1 MISGDSMETI
11 KITPRGYCHG
21 VVNAINTIIKLTEKS
36 MDKSIT
42 ILGMVIHNK
51 QVVDYFKSKGI
62 RTLHDP
68 SKTRLELLD
77 DVDEGIVVITAHG
90 ASPDVYEK
98 ARAKGLEIIDTTCT
112 DVIKS
117 HTVVKELLH
126 DGYDI
131 IYIGKHNHPE
141 SDGTKGLSERVHVVE
156 TIEEV
161 NTLTIDNDKIAL
173 TNQTTMS
180 LYDIYLLAEQA
191 RERYPNIYFVDEI
204 CNATRI
210 RQEAVRSADSSMDH
224 IFVVGDRLSNN
235 SRHLAYT
242 AVEYANISSTLI
254 ETVEDIDINAL
265 KAYHV
270 VGVTSGA
277 STPTQVTNEV
287 ISFLRQ
293 FDKDDPTTHNNQTA
307 LQTETLLDRKSTR

>member
-1 MISGDSMETI
+1 METI

-21 VVNAINTIIKLTEKS
+21 VVNAINTIIQLTEKS
-36 MDKSIT
+36 TTKPIT

-77 DVDEGIVVITAHG
+77 DIDDGIVVITAHG
-90 ASPDVYEK
+90 ASPQVYEK
-98 ARAKGLEIIDTTCT
+98 ARNKGLEIIDTTCT
-112 DVIKS
+112 DVVKS
-117 HTVVKELLH
+117 HTVVKKLIA

-131 IYIGKHNHPE
+131 IYVGKHNHPE
-141 SDGTKGLSERVHVVE
+141 SDGTKGLSDKVHVVE

-161 NTLTIDNDKIAL
+161 KQLDINNDKVAL

-191 RERYPNIYFVDEI
+191 KEQYPNIYFVDEI

-210 RQEAVRSADSSMDH
+210 RQEAVRNADRNMDH

-242 AVEYANISSTLI
+242 AIEYANISSTLI
-254 ETVEDIDINAL
+254 EDVEDIDIEAL
-265 KAYHV
+265 KQYKL

-287 ISFLRQ
+287 IAFLQSF
-293 FDKDDPTTHNNQTA
+293 DPDDSSTHNTTTS
-307 LQTETLLDRKSTR
+307 LKTETLLDRKRK

>member
-1 MISGDSMETI
+1 MVPGDSMKTI

-21 VVNAINTIIKLTEKS
+21 VVNAINTIIQLTEKS
-36 MDKSIT
+36 TTKPIT

-68 SKTRLELLD
+68 SRTRIELLD
-77 DVDEGIVVITAHG
+77 DITEGIVVITAHG
-90 ASPDVYEK
+90 ASPQVYEK

-117 HTVVKELLH
+117 HTVVKELIA

-141 SDGTKGLSERVHVVE
+141 SDGTKGLSPNVHVVE

-161 NTLTIDNDKIAL
+161 NQLQIDNEKVAL

-180 LYDIYLLAEQA
+180 LYDIYLIAEQA
-191 RERYPNIYFVDEI
+191 KKRYPTLYFVDEI

-210 RQEAVRSADSSMDH
+210 RQEAVRGADQSIDH
-224 IFVVGDRLSNN
+224 IFVVGDQLSNN
-235 SRHLAYT
+235 SQHLAYT
-242 AVEYANISSTLI
+242 AIEYANIPSTLI
-254 ETVEDIDINAL
+254 ENIEDIDVSVLRN
-265 KAYHV
+265 YQV

-277 STPTQVTNEV
+277 STPTPVTNEV
-287 ISFLRQ
+287 IRFLQQ
-293 FDKDDPTTHNNQTA
+293 FDPNDPSTHDTSSS
-307 LQTETLLDRKSTR
+307 LQTETLLDRKRAN

>member
-1 MISGDSMETI
+1 MVTGDIMETI

-21 VVNAINTIIKLTEKS
+21 VVNAINTIIELTEKS
-36 MDKSIT
+36 TTKPIT

-51 QVVDYFKSKGI
+51 QVVDYFKSKGLK
-62 RTLHDP
+62 TLHDP
-68 SKTRLELLD
+68 TKTRLELLD
-77 DVDEGIVVITAHG
+77 EVDEGIVVITAHG
-90 ASPDVYEK
+90 ASPAVYEK
-98 ARAKGLEIIDTTCT
+98 AISKGLEIIDTTCT

-117 HTVVKELLH
+117 HTVVKELIA

-141 SDGTKGLSERVHVVE
+141 SDGTKGLSPRVHVVE

-161 NTLTIDNDKIAL
+161 RKLDIDNDKIAL

-191 RERYPNIYFVDEI
+191 KEKYPNIYFVDEI

-210 RQEAVRSADSSMDH
+210 RQEAVRNADTKMDH

-242 AVEYANISSTLI
+242 AIEYANISSTLI
-254 ETVEDIDINAL
+254 ENVEEIDIDML
-265 KAYHV
+265 KEYNI

-287 ISFLRQ
+287 IAFLKQ
-293 FDKDDPTTHNNQTA
+293 FDKDDPATHNNKTL